1 MAIIKTGRCT
11 VLQPILIPLWVYLLH
26 KSHLSRILIC
36 HCCFLCNNIITMM
49 YYSEKGEESFI
60 ISGSEKTRSTLLY
73 NLVASS
79 TQASSPLTVL
89 SFHHRKRATQ
99 ESALAVW
106 TKTISTAQWSAQPV
120 FEELAHCVFQEST
133 LVTQL
138 VTFCTLI
145 VPLGMKRQS
154 RKGFFKGTQSWEQ

>member
-26 KSHLSRILIC
+26 KSHLSRIPIC

-60 ISGSEKTRSTLLY
+60 ISGSEKTRSTLLCTSRGFI
-73 NLVASS
+73 NI
-79 TQASSPLTVL
+79 TVL
-89 SFHHRKRATQ
+89 AFHHRKRATQ
-99 ESALAVW
+99 ESASAVW
-106 TKTISTAQWSAQPV
+106 TKTISTAQWSAQLV

-145 VPLGMKRQS
+145 VPLGMKR
-154 RKGFFKGTQSWEQ
+154 